1 MKLNILHHA
10 DNGLASPEEPNYAE
24 IYAELQNLD
33 EVRRLMLSAVESGDI
48 GALMRMTQKD
58 DFLTAMNRVF
68 IGSDEEFAWRKENA
82 LRFFFELAA
91 AAIHGGFDPE
101 EAEALFYELGGRL
114 SQIAD
119 LDDLVKLE
127 KLVITTYGDPLF
139 RKSQLQQVSL
149 TDRVNR
155 FIQDNYMNKMTIAQI
170 SNALYLHPN
179 YLMKKYKTESGKSIM
194 QAVNDKRIFEAVNL
208 LRTTKIPIEK
218 ISKMTGF
225 ETPQY
230 FNTVFKKRMGKS
242 PNQIRRE
249 ARNRIKEKESSSKR
263 GAKKSE
269 TSGAA
274 AETSSPSAES

>member
-1 MKLNILHHA
+1 MNLKILHHA
-10 DNGLASPEEPNYAE
+10 DSPPISPEPPNYAE
-24 IYAELQNLD
+24 VYAELQNLG
-33 EVRRLMLSAVESGDI
+33 EVRMLILNAVESGDI
-48 GALMRMTQKD
+48 GTLMRMTQKD
-58 DFLTAMNRVF
+58 DFLTPINRVF
-68 IGSDEEFAWRKENA
+68 IETGDELTQRKDSA
-82 LRFFFELAA
+82 LRFFFELSG
-91 AAIHGGFDPE
+91 AAIRGGFDPE
-101 EAEALFYELGGRL
+101 EAEVLFLELASRL
-114 SQIAD
+114 DMITD
-119 LDDLVKLE
+119 LDELVNLE

-208 LRTTKIPIEK
+208 LRSTKIPIEK

-249 ARNRIKEKESSSKR
+249 ARNRIKDKEGSSKR
-263 GAKKSE
+263 NLKEK
-269 TSGAA
+269 
-274 AETSSPSAES
+274 